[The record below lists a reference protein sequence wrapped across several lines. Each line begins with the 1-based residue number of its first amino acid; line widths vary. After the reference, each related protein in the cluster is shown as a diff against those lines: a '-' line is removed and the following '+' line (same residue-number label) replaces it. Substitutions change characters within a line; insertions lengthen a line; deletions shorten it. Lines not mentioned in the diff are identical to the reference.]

1 MTVLLFQINV
11 KDKANIS
18 LCVGLYHAIITC
30 MYMYVMSTYQCDG
43 LNTHTHTHTHTQ
55 RVTTIPSQ
63 LMSTCGENNNG
74 MGTLK

>member
-1 MTVLLFQINV
+1 MTVLLFL

-18 LCVGLYHAIITC
+18 LCVGSYHAIITY
-30 MYMYVMSTYQCDG
+30 MYMNVMFTYQCDG
-43 LNTHTHTHTHTQ
+43 LNTHTQ

-63 LMSTCGENNNG
+63 LIMSTCGENNND

>member
-18 LCVGLYHAIITC
+18 LCVGSYHAIITY
-30 MYMYVMSTYQCDG
+30 MYMNVMFTYQCDG
-43 LNTHTHTHTHTQ
+43 LNTHTHTQ

-63 LMSTCGENNNG
+63 LMSTCGENNND